1 MTRHEVTSLGETV
14 RVQPGDEVVVRLA
27 ENPTTGYRW
36 EIDAP
41 RGGVEVADD
50 SYDRP
55 RDEGVG
61 AGGMRTFTLRAGDPG
76 EAEVRLRLARS
87 WENEAV
93 EQGSLAIVVEP
104 SDQP

>member
-14 RVQPGDEVVVRLA
+14 HVQPGDEVVVRLP

-41 RGGVEVADD
+41 RGGVEVAQD

-61 AGGMRTFTLRAGDPG
+61 AGGMRTFTLRAGEPG
-76 EAEVRLRLARS
+76 QAEVRLRLARS
-87 WENEAV
+87 WEDEAAQ
-93 EQGSLAIVVEP
+93 QGRLAIVVEP
-104 SDQP
+104 SDEP